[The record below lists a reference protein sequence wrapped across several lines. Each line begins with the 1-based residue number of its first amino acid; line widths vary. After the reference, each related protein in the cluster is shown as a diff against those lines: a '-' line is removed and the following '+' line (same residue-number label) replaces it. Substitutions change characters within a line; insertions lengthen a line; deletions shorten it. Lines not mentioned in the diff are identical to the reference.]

1 MRSRLLENHDS
12 RSVERVRFLNL
23 GHGILPQHGVRLE
36 AYLGK
41 LDMQIKKGAPVLLRP
56 FWMAGSSSVHGL
68 DGGGISSLEYR
79 YEGKPLVKRS
89 A

>member
-1 MRSRLLENHDS
+1 MRSRLLENHDG

-41 LDMQIKKGAPVLLRP
+41 LDMQIKKGAPVPLRP
-56 FWMAGSSSVHGL
+56 FWMAGSSTVERGPVTWNKILYLL
-68 DGGGISSLEYR
+68 DIQLN
-79 YEGKPLVKRS
+79 
-89 A
+89 